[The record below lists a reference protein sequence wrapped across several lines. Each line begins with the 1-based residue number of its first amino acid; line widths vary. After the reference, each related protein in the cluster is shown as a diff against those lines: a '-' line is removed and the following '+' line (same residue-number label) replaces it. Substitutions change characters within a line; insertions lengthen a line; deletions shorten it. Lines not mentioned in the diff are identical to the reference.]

1 MLKARSCA
9 HLLSAFA
16 RKLRSFFFLAKRLG
30 TRANLLS
37 EGIANLRFAQELVRR
52 SFAIPSDW
60 KSAFPFRRKAECFCA
75 DTLRADNS

>member
-37 EGIANLRFAQELVRR
+37 EGKRSSSEGFRR
-52 SFAIPSDW
+52 SPKELCNPFGLEVSL
-60 KSAFPFRRKAECFCA
+60 SFPKESGVLLRRYP
-75 DTLRADNS
+75 TGR